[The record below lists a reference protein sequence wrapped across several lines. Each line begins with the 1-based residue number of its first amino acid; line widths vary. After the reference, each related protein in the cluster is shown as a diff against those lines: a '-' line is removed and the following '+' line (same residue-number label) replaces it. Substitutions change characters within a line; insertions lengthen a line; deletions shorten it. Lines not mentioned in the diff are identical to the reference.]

1 MGLRPDGYVFDGGL
15 FSADGQTGHWVFFGF
30 RTSAA
35 LKNYGSLGRRVGTAS
50 VPHRRGAL
58 WRARGVG
65 GIFGGHLTLVW
76 HEGGFVYGVSDHIG
90 YPFNATPDPGN
101 GSPAVR
107 REMVTI
113 ADRMRRVA

>member
-1 MGLRPDGYVFDGGL
+1 MGLQPDGYVFEGGL

-35 LKNYGSLGRRVGTAS
+35 LRNYGSLGTRVGS
-50 VPHRRGAL
+50 ERVRNRHGSW

-76 HEGGFVYGVSDHIG
+76 HERGFVYGVSDHIG
-90 YPFNATPDPGN
+90 YPFNTTPDPGN
-101 GSPAVR
+101 GSAAVR
-107 REMVTI
+107 REMIAV
-113 ADRMRRVA
+113 ADRMRRTG